1 MGAALSIQS
10 VEEPAATKP
19 VAEILTSV
27 MAEIAA
33 LAGDAD
39 RLQDVI
45 GRLMP
50 EGDQLDH
57 DVIRQAQSIDIIVQR
72 LQGLSQFLQ
81 TLSSDVPM
89 GWRLD
94 ANTAADGL
102 LLADLAHRLGGRERN
117 AGPDISSGECDLF

>member
-1 MGAALSIQS
+1 MGAVLSVQS
-10 VEEPAATKP
+10 VEEPVPSKP
-19 VAEILTSV
+19 VAEILSSV
-27 MAEIAA
+27 MAEISA

-39 RLQDVI
+39 RLQEVI

-89 GWRLD
+89 GWKLD
-94 ANTAADGL
+94 AHTAADGL

-117 AGPDISSGECDLF
+117 PGPDVSSGDCDLF